1 MEKEDLQ
8 NLVGFLQLILHPR
21 PVSQVR
27 GEAPQFVGNPRKKAA
42 ETIIQHEIVLVDSD
56 TEVNQSVFQVHLIP
70 EVDISKC
77 PANDENIGWGCS
89 CDKCPLKQ

>member
-1 MEKEDLQ
+1 MEKKDLQ
-8 NLVGFLQLILHPR
+8 NLVGFLQLIINPR

-27 GEAPQFVGNPRKKAA
+27 GETPQFAGNPRKKDA
-42 ETIIQHEIVLVDSD
+42 EPIIQHEIVLVDSD

-70 EVDISKC
+70 EADISKC
-77 PANDENIGWGCS
+77 PGSDENMGWGCS

>member
-1 MEKEDLQ
+1 MEKEDLE
-8 NLVGFLQLILHPR
+8 NLVGFMQLIINPR

-27 GEAPQFVGNPRKKAA
+27 GEAPQFAGNPRKKAA
-42 ETIIQHEIVLVDSD
+42 EPIIQHEIVLVDSD

-70 EVDISKC
+70 EAGISKC
-77 PANDENIGWGCS
+77 PASDENMGWGCS